1 MEKLLPKNL
10 KDTLTENFQVNVFYI
25 HPTTLYSS
33 NRWNSDTSSFG
44 KDPIIKLGLENQAL
58 FVLVTNIYAPNYRQI
73 YIFLHRYS

>member
-10 KDTLTENFQVNVFYI
+10 KDTFNENFQVNVFYI

-44 KDPIIKLGLENQAL
+44 KDPIIKLGLENQL
-58 FVLVTNIYAPNYRQI
+58 VLWVCHIFQI
-73 YIFLHRYS
+73 IDKCYIFLHRYS